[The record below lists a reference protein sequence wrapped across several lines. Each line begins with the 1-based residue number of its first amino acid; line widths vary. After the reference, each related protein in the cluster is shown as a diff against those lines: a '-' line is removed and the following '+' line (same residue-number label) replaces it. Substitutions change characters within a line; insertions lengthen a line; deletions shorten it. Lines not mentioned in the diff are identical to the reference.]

1 MNRYVLTNKA
11 VEDLSRIWDYT
22 FDAWSESQADNYYF
36 ELLEDCQELCENQ
49 GMGKNYVEVDQNIY
63 GFRSGKHII
72 FYRSLSENEI
82 EIVRIL
88 HSRMD
93 LESRIQE

>member
-1 MNRYVLTNKA
+1 
-11 VEDLSRIWDYT
+11 
-22 FDAWSESQADNYYF
+22 
-36 ELLEDCQELCENQ
+36 
-49 GMGKNYVEVDQNIY
+49 MGKKYVEVDQNMY

-93 LESRIQE
+93 LENRIQE